1 MLHWLKPF
9 VQRVFTPLAQL
20 LIRLHVTPDM
30 VTIGA
35 TLIVI
40 ALSLW
45 LIPTGHL
52 IAAALLLA
60 AFAVLDMLDGLLAR
74 MTGTAGPWG
83 AMLDA
88 TMDRF
93 ADGAILG
100 GLAMYFLLRPDHRF
114 QAWGLAATL
123 ATLVFGSIVPYVRA
137 RAEAIHTTAAVGLME
152 RGTRVAITLA
162 AMLLAG
168 FHWAPVWVLPVAL
181 TLIAAASF
189 ITVLQRMSTVSQQV
203 KAGLGQAPPTVDVSN
218 FSALGH

>member
-9 VQRVFTPLAQL
+9 VQRVFTPLARL

-30 VTIGA
+30 VTIAA

-40 ALSLW
+40 TLSLW

-60 AFAVLDMLDGLLAR
+60 AFGAVDMLDGLLAR

-93 ADGAILG
+93 ADGAIMG
-100 GLAMYFLLRPDHRF
+100 GLAMYFLLRPGHQF
-114 QAWGLAATL
+114 QAWGMIATL
-123 ATLVFGSIVPYVRA
+123 AALVFGSIVPYVRA
-137 RAEAIHTTAAVGLME
+137 RAEAIQTTAAVGLME
-152 RGTRVAITLA
+152 RGTRIAITLA

-168 FHWAPVWVLPVAL
+168 FHWAPAWVLPVAM
-181 TLIAAASF
+181 TLIAIASF
-189 ITVLQRMSTVSQQV
+189 ITILQRMSTVSAQV
-203 KAGLGQAPPTVDVSN
+203 KAGLGEAPPTVDVTN